1 MGGRYY
7 KEQEDSGRDI
17 YSGAS
22 NPNRKKLWIIG
33 GCVLAAVLVVC
44 LIGAGVKMLGS
55 SEKISSQPGEE
66 QMSERTTF
74 PKGIVVEGIDLNG
87 MTMDEAAAAVKA
99 LEPSLGV
106 CDVTLTYG
114 DKSFALT
121 QSDLSFTYNTDDVLQ
136 EAFDYARLADAEV
149 LSALEDQPKTYEI
162 TATPDAS
169 GLKEKLAALTQ
180 ELNQPAKD
188 ATVKSFDAA
197 SETFSFEEGQ
207 NGIAVD
213 TDQLASQVEALLK
226 DGGTGTVTIPVNET
240 SFTVTAADLKA
251 NMKKLGTYSTKSTN
265 TADGN
270 TNMRL
275 AMEAINGTCIPAGGT
290 FNYWDIVGNTTPEKG
305 YKKAN
310 AIINGKY
317 VPSYGGGVCQ
327 TSTTLYG
334 AAIRSAM
341 EIVNRSSHSIKAT
354 YVPIG
359 QDAAVSYPDLNFEFK
374 NPTNYPLYI
383 SAGMDGKT
391 LTATMYGYQSPDYD
405 TIEVTSQLTETI
417 PPISTPKYTVDKSLA
432 KGTMHYDAK
441 AREGYR
447 ASAQRTYYKNGQVV
461 KTEKLPNSYYRPA
474 PAYYSIGPDTDPAT
488 ATLVDSTGKPA
499 NGTPSSSQPADS
511 TTPSTP
517 PASETPPANSEPP
530 ATTTP
535 PVEQPEVPPAPTE
548 PTVPTVPTDGTVVP
562 AVPGEQTPVEP
573 QPDPNA
579 AITPAG

>member
-55 SEKISSQPGEE
+55 SEKIPPQPGEE

-87 MTMDEAAAAVKA
+87 MTMEEADAAVKA

-240 SFTVTAADLKA
+240 SFSVTAADLKT

-405 TIEVTSQLTETI
+405 TIEVTSKLTETI

-474 PAYYSIGPDTDPAT
+474 PAYYSIGPDTDPAA

-511 TTPSTP
+511 ATPSTP
-517 PASETPPANSEPP
+517 PASETPPANTEPP

-535 PVEQPEVPPAPTE
+535 PVEQPEVPPCAYRAHRPHRRHGGPRCTG
-548 PTVPTVPTDGTVVP
+548 GT
-562 AVPGEQTPVEP
+562 
-573 QPDPNA
+573 NA
-579 AITPAG
+579 C